1 MSAQT
6 SSVIMSNPEPLA
18 TSAATPAIAA
28 TALTKRFGS
37 AWAVRDLTFAVPQRS
52 VLLVVGPNGSGKTTL
67 LRLLATALRPT
78 SGRAT
83 VFGHDLVAR
92 ADMVRA
98 QAAFVSA
105 TSGLYDSLTAR
116 ENLQFAAAMCGRRLE
131 PMTLWLERVGLAGL
145 GERPV
150 RTFSQGM
157 KRRLALARAW
167 LAAPSMLILDEP
179 FNGLDAEGV
188 QLVHTM
194 IAETTQRGGCAVV
207 ATQEWERGTRIAD
220 GVLVLSAGRM
230 ADLTP
235 AAHFAAHPLTMA
247 GSRP

>member
-1 MSAQT
+1 
-6 SSVIMSNPEPLA
+6 MSNSEPLA
-18 TSAATPAIAA
+18 ASTDTVAITA
-28 TALTKRFGS
+28 TALTKRFGG

-83 VFGHDLVAR
+83 VFGHDVVAH
-92 ADMVRA
+92 ADAVRA

-105 TSGLYDSLTAR
+105 TPGVYDSLTAR
-116 ENLQFAAAMCGRRLE
+116 ENLQFAAAMCGRRFE
-131 PMTLWLERVGLAGL
+131 PMTLWLDRVGLTGL
-145 GERPV
+145 GDHPA

-167 LAAPSMLILDEP
+167 LAAPSVLLLDEP

-188 QLVHTM
+188 RLVHTM
-194 IAETTQRGGCAVV
+194 VAETTQRGGCAVV
-207 ATQEWERGTRIAD
+207 ATQEWERGTRIAES
-220 GVLVLSAGRM
+220 VLVLSGGRM
-230 ADLTP
+230 VDLTP
-235 AAHFAAHPLTMA
+235 AAHFAAHPLTLA
-247 GSRP
+247 GVRP